1 MSSWLEAKVIENR
14 RWTEAL
20 FSLRVALA
28 EGAPRL
34 AFEAGQFVRIALDI
48 AGVFAVLI
56 LLSVLG
62 VALHLIM
69 QALQKR
75 LIFWS
80 EPEQVIGA

>member
-34 AFEAGQFVRIALDI
+34 AFGAG
-48 AGVFAVLI
+48 GVGGATPANPHRRGGRARGRPAAAV
-56 LLSVLG
+56 G
-62 VALHLIM
+62 
-69 QALQKR
+69 
-75 LIFWS
+75 
-80 EPEQVIGA
+80 GG

>member
-34 AFEAGQFVRIALDI
+34 AFEAGRIPR
-48 AGVFAVLI
+48 
-56 LLSVLG
+56 
-62 VALHLIM
+62 
-69 QALQKR
+69 R
-75 LIFWS
+75 LYASASTSGEGMI
-80 EPEQVIGA
+80 EA